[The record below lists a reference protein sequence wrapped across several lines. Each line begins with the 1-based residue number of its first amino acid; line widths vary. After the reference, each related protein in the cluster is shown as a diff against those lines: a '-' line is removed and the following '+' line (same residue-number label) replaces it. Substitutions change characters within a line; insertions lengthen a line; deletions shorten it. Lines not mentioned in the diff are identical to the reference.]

1 MMCVFSIIFGV
12 IYAGYSFPSL
22 RAKESSISYIT
33 LPASVLEKFLLE
45 FINRVLLAVILLPL
59 LFWLTYNVGT
69 YFLDLVF
76 RKFQYEF
83 VGPAILREELADLLN
98 DPVAMMLIVAV
109 FFLALILPFTGAAF
123 FVKQPLI
130 KTLFSVASIVILYI
144 LMIYVV
150 VDPLGLKNYIVPDDV
165 KLLPVKKEEA
175 LLFFTIAVS
184 VTNLIMLVVAYLKL
198 KEKEV

>member
-1 MMCVFSIIFGV
+1 
-12 IYAGYSFPSL
+12 
-22 RAKESSISYIT
+22 
-33 LPASVLEKFLLE
+33 
-45 FINRVLLAVILLPL
+45 
-59 LFWLTYNVGT
+59 
-69 YFLDLVF
+69 
-76 RKFQYEF
+76 
-83 VGPAILREELADLLN
+83 
-98 DPVAMMLIVAV
+98 MLIVAV